1 MTRWWETW
9 KQKPGRVLPKMRLER
24 EGGTEHAESLGT
36 QSGALNFMSRQQE
49 DPEGLCAAAAASRGW
64 T

>member
-1 MTRWWETW
+1 
-9 KQKPGRVLPKMRLER
+9 MRLER

-36 QSGALNFMSRQQE
+36 QSGTLNFMSRQQE
-49 DPEGLCAAAAASRGW
+49 DPEGLCAAASRGW